1 MQNSPNF
8 VVFQR
13 FGFGS
18 FRDLKEMNTFVS
30 AAEVNCI
37 QAFFLLF
44 CFGTKTYQVQGEFVF
59 QRNYIAEAVYVIA
72 ASQRLA
78 FNCLIHFVSRKRKH
92 NGFTV
97 KSLFETS

>member
-8 VVFQR
+8 VFQR

-30 AAEVNCI
+30 AAEVKCML
-37 QAFFLLF
+37 AFFLLF
-44 CFGTKTYQVQGEFVF
+44 CFGTKTYRVQGEFVF
-59 QRNYIAEAVYVIA
+59 QRNYIAEAGLCDCRK
-72 ASQRLA
+72 SRFGFQLS
-78 FNCLIHFVSRKRKH
+78 NSHFVSRKRKH

>member
-8 VVFQR
+8 VFKR

-18 FRDLKEMNTFVS
+18 FRDLKEMNNFVS
-30 AAEVNCI
+30 AAAVKYI
-37 QAFFLLF
+37 LAFSLLF
-44 CFGTKTYQVQGEFVF
+44 CFGTKTYRVQGEFVF
-59 QRNYIAEAVYVIA
+59 QKNYIAEAVYVIA
-72 ASQRLA
+72 VSHRLA
-78 FNCLIHFVSRKRKH
+78 FNYLTHFVSRKRKH

>member
-8 VVFQR
+8 VFQR

-18 FRDLKEMNTFVS
+18 FRDMKEMNTIVS
-30 AAEVNCI
+30 AAEVKCMLV
-37 QAFFLLF
+37 FFLLF
-44 CFGTKTYQVQGEFVF
+44 CFGTKTYRVQGEFVF
-59 QRNYIAEAVYVIA
+59 QRNYIAEAVYVTV
-72 ASQRLA
+72 ASHRLA
-78 FNCLIHFVSRKRKH
+78 FNCLTHFVSRKRKH